1 MADSREHSASGFLKL
16 RKLHEK
22 LQWPYFKSS
31 LEDLMYMYAKIS
43 KMEDISKGRMA
54 DFAFFKKEDIDS
66 YKDAL
71 DGGDTTSSGD
81 DSMPSMT
88 APERKKKKDRL
99 KKRVARNKEGKFTDE
114 FIEECYAMAVEKG
127 DGFLPWVYKVYVAV
141 KDALSE
147 AILDQ
152 VAGCQRGD
160 LITLWRNSKWRSE
173 TSKVSTPPSSTLT
186 SCKPPWHQ
194 WGTTICSNSRRFSS
208 KRRLALRPPIIKS
221 PMKCCRKFLKGGSTN
236 CSNRGPLLRTA

>member
-1 MADSREHSASGFLKL
+1 MADSREMSASGFLKL

-43 KMEDISKGRMA
+43 KMEDISKGRMV

-66 YKDAL
+66 YNDAL

-81 DSMPSMT
+81 DSMQAM
-88 APERKKKKDRL
+88 AKDERKKKKARI
-99 KKRVARNKEGKFTDE
+99 KKRVAKNKDGKFTQEYIDA
-114 FIEECYAMAVEKG
+114 CYALAVEQG

-160 LITLWRNSKWRSE
+160 LITLLAELQMAVGNTEAIDSTKLYLDVLQATMASVGDNDLLKF
-173 TSKVSTPPSSTLT
+173 TSFLKQTQPKT
-186 SCKPPWHQ
+186 
-194 WGTTICSNSRRFSS
+194 SS
-208 KRRLALRPPIIKS
+208 KKRR
-221 PMKCCRKFLKGGSTN
+221 GSV
-236 CSNRGPLLRTA
+236 SDYQA